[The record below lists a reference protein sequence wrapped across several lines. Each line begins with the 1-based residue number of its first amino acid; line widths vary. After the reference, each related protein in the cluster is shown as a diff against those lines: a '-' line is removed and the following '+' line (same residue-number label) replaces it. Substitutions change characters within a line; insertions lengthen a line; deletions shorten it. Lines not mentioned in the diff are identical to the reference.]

1 MRRIRK
7 ITSND
12 KRVPVP
18 KENKELHPTVIK
30 KGSLNNKVGR
40 ITISPSNIP
49 TVQSRP
55 VNVLMNEHPYVKRPI
70 SKIEPIWIGET
81 IFIIGGGTSLRDFN
95 WASLNGKKTIAINK
109 SIISYPNANIL
120 YWTDS
125 RVYSWLKQDIDNFNG
140 LKYTIRDHHS
150 YVGDIKILK
159 KVNKFN
165 LEESKDTLSHGN
177 NSGYAA
183 INLAYHLGAKRIIL
197 LGYDMRNDGKKSHY
211 HDGYPVPITGDNIY
225 RDEFIPGFQVLA
237 HLLKTKGVEVY
248 NASLN
253 SLLTVW
259 PKITIDKALTF
270 G

>member
-1 MRRIRK
+1 M
-7 ITSND
+7 
-12 KRVPVP
+12 
-18 KENKELHPTVIK
+18 
-30 KGSLNNKVGR
+30 
-40 ITISPSNIP
+40 
-49 TVQSRP
+49 
-55 VNVLMNEHPYVKRPI
+55 
-70 SKIEPIWIGET
+70 
-81 IFIIGGGTSLRDFN
+81 
-95 WASLNGKKTIAINK
+95 
-109 SIISYPNANIL
+109 

-159 KVNKFN
+159 KGNKFN

-237 HLLKTKGVEVY
+237 DLLKTKGVEVY